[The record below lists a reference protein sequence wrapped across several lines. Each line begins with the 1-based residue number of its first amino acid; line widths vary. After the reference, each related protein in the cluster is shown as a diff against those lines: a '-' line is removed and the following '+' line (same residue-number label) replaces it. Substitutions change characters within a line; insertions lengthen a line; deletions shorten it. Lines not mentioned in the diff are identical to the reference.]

1 MARRQQRGLLG
12 QIARSSKVGLIFV
25 VVLSGLWYWHE
36 GDVRDRLSWMGVPE
50 WQWNDW
56 RGWNRV
62 LRNDG
67 FLVGWSDLRAEPV
80 WVGYALSRVD
90 NPHSLPRPDNFQSD
104 WRSLWPISSDDYTRS
119 GYDRGH
125 LAPNYAMSVVHGR
138 EGQMA
143 SFLMTNITP
152 QRPKLNRQ
160 LWQRLEEAVIDDFV
174 PRFGGVW
181 VVTGPVFD
189 DQLLH
194 RVGFSQIPVGFY
206 KILVVPG
213 KTPRALAFF
222 MPQDVSGNEPLARF
236 LVTIDEIEARTGLD
250 FFPQLAD
257 PIERHMEGRVDT
269 GGWGLEAISTRP
281 GRYQ

>member
-1 MARRQQRGLLG
+1 LG
-12 QIARSSKVGLIFV
+12 QLARSSRIGLIFV
-25 VVLSGLWYWHE
+25 VVISGLWYWQE
-36 GDVRDRLSWMGVPE
+36 GDARDQLSWMGVPD

-67 FLVGWSDLRAEPV
+67 FLVGWSDLRGEPL
-80 WVGYALSRVD
+80 WVGYALTRVD
-90 NPHSLPRPDNFQSD
+90 DPHSQPRPDRFESD

-138 EGQMA
+138 DAQMA

-160 LWQRLEEAVIDDFV
+160 LWQRLEEAAIDDFA
-174 PRFGGVW
+174 PRFGRVW
-181 VVTGPVFD
+181 VVAGPVFD

-194 RVGFSQIPVGFY
+194 RVGVSQVPMGFY
-206 KILVVPG
+206 KILIVPG
-213 KTPRALAFF
+213 QTPRALAFL

-236 LVTIDEIEARTGLD
+236 LVTVDEIEAHTGLD

-257 PIERHMEGRVDT
+257 PIERRLEGRVET
-269 GGWGLEAISTRP
+269 AGWGLEAVSTRP

>member
-1 MARRQQRGLLG
+1 M
-12 QIARSSKVGLIFV
+12 ARSSRIGLVFV
-25 VVLSGLWYWHE
+25 VVISGLWYWQE

-56 RGWNRV
+56 RSWNRV

-67 FLVGWSDLRAEPV
+67 FLVGWSDVRGEAL
-80 WVGYALSRVD
+80 WVGYVLNRVD
-90 NPHSLPRPDNFQSD
+90 NPRSQPRPDRFEPD
-104 WRSLWPISSDDYTRS
+104 WRSLWPIGSDDYTHS

-138 EGQMA
+138 DAQLA

-174 PRFGGVW
+174 PRFGRVW

-194 RVGFSQIPVGFY
+194 RVGFTQVPVGFY

-213 KTPRALAFF
+213 QAPRALAFL

-236 LVTIDEIEARTGLD
+236 LVTVDEIEAHTGLD
-250 FFPQLAD
+250 FFPQLPD
-257 PIERHMEGRVDT
+257 SIERQMEGYVET
-269 GGWGLEAISTRP
+269 AGWGLEAVSTRP